1 MPTRREVKTER
12 LYVKAPGTDQLRKT
26 AAASLRHLLAT
37 GWHETGRK
45 LRSDH
50 VEVHLERTGPSPM
63 QPAVR
68 TRVEEPRRPQG
79 PERTTGLKASEGP
92 PLTLLV
98 NSVSL

>member
-50 VEVHLERTGPSPM
+50 VEVHLERTDPGPSPM
-63 QPAVR
+63 HAVR
-68 TRVEEPRRPQG
+68 TREEPRRPQA
-79 PERTTGLKASEGP
+79 PERTTGR
-92 PLTLLV
+92 
-98 NSVSL
+98 